1 MKSVK
6 ITDPQVSRA
15 LAELG
20 DDVVC
25 AVQREEDMAA
35 EIARIDAL
43 LEEADRDLA
52 REERTESVRIT
63 RDVTDQV
70 RARRARRRADRE
82 VLRML
87 PTRLSG
93 ADLPSGEAA

>member
-6 ITDPQVSRA
+6 ITDPQASRV
-15 LAELG
+15 LAEWG

-25 AVQREEDMAA
+25 AVEREEEMAA

-43 LEEADRDLA
+43 LEEADRDLV

-63 RDVTDQV
+63 RVATDQV

-82 VLRML
+82 VLRAL
-87 PTRLSG
+87 ALRG
-93 ADLPSGEAA
+93 AADLGEVA

>member
-1 MKSVK
+1 MKSVR
-6 ITDPQVSRA
+6 ITDPVASEA
-15 LAELG
+15 LAALG

-52 REERTESVRIT
+52 CDERAESVRIS
-63 RDVTDQV
+63 RVATDQV

-82 VLRML
+82 VLRAL

-93 ADLPSGEAA
+93 VELPGEAA

>member
-1 MKSVK
+1 MKSVR
-6 ITDPQVSRA
+6 ITDPLASEA
-15 LAELG
+15 LAALG

-25 AVQREEDMAA
+25 AVQREEDMAE
-35 EIARIDAL
+35 EIARVDAL
-43 LEEADRDLA
+43 LEEADREWA
-52 REERTESVRIT
+52 RDERTETVRIT
-63 RDVTDQV
+63 RVATDQV

-82 VLRML
+82 VLRAL